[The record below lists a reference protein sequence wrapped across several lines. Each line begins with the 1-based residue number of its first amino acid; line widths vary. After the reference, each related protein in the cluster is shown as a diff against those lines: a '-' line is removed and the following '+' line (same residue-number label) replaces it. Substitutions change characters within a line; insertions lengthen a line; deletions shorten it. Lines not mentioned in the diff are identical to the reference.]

1 MKYYVE
7 YLGRTIADEYGNKVD
22 TKIVNQYIADMRN
35 EEVRY
40 KQATEPLD
48 TAKDIINAFDEAA
61 ATIAMEANSIV
72 SENTD
77 DKAYIFADLYAHN
90 MHYIEYD
97 SNVDVILTEA
107 NANKYGIK
115 PSFIR
120 AFNYVT
126 NRQAEEYDTYE
137 SAYKMI
143 EESIEDEHRA
153 KTADI
158 TNKYMEEIPMPST
171 NNRVDE
177 DGIIWNN
184 PKDAEYALLHYTLG
198 NYKPNLNIYFD

>member
-22 TKIVNQYIADMRN
+22 TKAVNDYFDELHTAKSEYHIATKEIDAARN
-35 EEVRY
+35 LIGVY
-40 KQATEPLD
+40 DQAT
-48 TAKDIINAFDEAA
+48 
-61 ATIAMEANSIV
+61 ATIAMILNRIVDGKAN
-72 SENTD
+72 
-77 DKAYIFADLYAHN
+77 IFADLSN
-90 MHYIEYD
+90 SEIHYIAD
-97 SNVDVILTEA
+97 GIDVVLTEA
-107 NANKYGIK
+107 NADKYGIK

-120 AFNYVT
+120 AFNYIVDK
-126 NRQAEEYDTYE
+126 QATAYDEFQDKYVAKAE
-137 SAYKMI
+137 ALKNAYY
-143 EESIEDEHRA
+143 S

-158 TNKYMEEIPMPST
+158 TNKYMEEIPMPDI

-184 PKDAEYALLHYTLG
+184 PTDAEYALLHYTLG